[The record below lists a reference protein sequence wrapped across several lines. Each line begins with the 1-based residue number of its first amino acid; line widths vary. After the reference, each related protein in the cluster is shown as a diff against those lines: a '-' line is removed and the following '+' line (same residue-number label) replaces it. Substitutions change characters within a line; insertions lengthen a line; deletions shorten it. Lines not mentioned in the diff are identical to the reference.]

1 MAIRSAWKCK
11 NDGTAVALEVE
22 GKTAEDL
29 MQGGGFVW
37 IHLERPAADGTDWL
51 SHSDLSFTVREALD
65 AQETRPRSVV
75 HGNGILINLRG
86 VNLAEG
92 ADPEDMVSL
101 RIWVTKQL
109 VVTVQRRP
117 LRAVD
122 DVLDSVSRQVGPR
135 DSGELVAR
143 LALRLADRA
152 EPIVAE
158 LNESID
164 DLETELEDLDRLPS
178 RAELAEVR
186 RVSIMLRRYMFP
198 QRDALSTFAIEDM
211 DWLTAVARE
220 RMREATERVTRL
232 SEELDAIRD
241 RAEVVQDQ
249 IMDMR
254 AEASNRQML
263 VLSVVAA
270 IFLPLG
276 LITGLLGI
284 NVGGMP
290 GSNDP
295 NAFWAVCAMLVVIT
309 AGEIWL
315 FRWMGLLRS

>member
-11 NDGTAVALEVE
+11 GDGTAVALDVTDQ
-22 GKTAEDL
+22 TAEDL
-29 MQGGGFVW
+29 MQGDRFVW

-51 SHSDLSFTVREALD
+51 SQSDLSLTVREALD

-101 RIWVTKQL
+101 RIWVTKRL

-211 DWLTAVARE
+211 DWLTPLARE

-284 NVGGMP
+284 NVGGVP
-290 GSNDP
+290 GSDNP
-295 NAFWAVCAMLVVIT
+295 NAFWAVCAMLVLIT
-309 AGEIWL
+309 AGEYWL
-315 FRWMGLLRS
+315 FRKMGLLRS

>member
-11 NDGTAVALEVE
+11 GDGTAVALDVTDQ
-22 GKTAEDL
+22 TAEEL
-29 MQGGGFVW
+29 MQGDGFVW
-37 IHLERPAADGTDWL
+37 IHLERPTADGTDWL
-51 SHSDLSFTVREALD
+51 SQSDLSLTVREALD

-101 RIWVTKQL
+101 RIWVTKRL

-211 DWLTAVARE
+211 DWLTPLARE

-254 AEASNRQML
+254 AEASNKQML

-284 NVGGMP
+284 NVGGVP
-290 GSNDP
+290 GSDNP
-295 NAFWAVCAMLVVIT
+295 NAFWAVCAMLVLIT
-309 AGEIWL
+309 AGEYWL
-315 FRWMGLLRS
+315 FRKMGLLRS

>member
-11 NDGTAVALEVE
+11 SDGTAVALEVE

-29 MQGGGFVW
+29 MQGDGFVW

-122 DVLDSVSRQVGPR
+122 DVLDSVSRQLGPR

-211 DWLTAVARE
+211 DWLTTLARE

-295 NAFWAVCAMLVVIT
+295 NAFWAVCVMLVVIT

>member
-11 NDGTAVALEVE
+11 SDGTAVPLEVE

-51 SHSDLSFTVREALD
+51 SHSDLSFTVCEALD

-211 DWLTAVARE
+211 DWLTTLARE

-295 NAFWAVCAMLVVIT
+295 NAFWAVCVMLVVIT

>member
-11 NDGTAVALEVE
+11 GDGTAVALDVTDQ
-22 GKTAEDL
+22 TAEEL
-29 MQGGGFVW
+29 MQGDGFVW

-51 SHSDLSFTVREALD
+51 SQSDLSLTVREALD

-101 RIWVTKQL
+101 RIWVTKRL

-164 DLETELEDLDRLPS
+164 DLETELEDRDRLPS

-211 DWLTAVARE
+211 DWLTPLARE

-284 NVGGMP
+284 NVGGVP
-290 GSNDP
+290 GSDNP
-295 NAFWAVCAMLVVIT
+295 NAFWAVCAMLVLTT
-309 AGEIWL
+309 AGEYWL
-315 FRWMGLLRS
+315 FRKMGLLRS